1 MKKNKSLRFC
11 LVLFIAVLMT
21 MSLVSGTMAKYV
33 QATKGNDTARVAQF
47 ELEVQSFDDRNGND
61 DLTRWT
67 ATGTQ
72 INLFSTTINDTGIFD
87 QSLTA
92 YDSNNGVKLIAPG
105 TSGGF
110 HINVKNFSEVA
121 VKTVF
126 TATETFVAD
135 KKIPIVYTY
144 YDQHYSSYGPP
155 NSTIGGK
162 LITGGMNEL
171 GQAITN
177 QIGDLGPTNGVDAF
191 SIPLQR
197 ITWTWAYESNDMQT
211 DEKDTALAVDS
222 NPLAIVQPTVTL
234 YLTCIAEQILG
245 YVA

>member
-1 MKKNKSLRFC
+1 MKKSKSIRCC
-11 LVLFIAVLMT
+11 LVLFIAVMMT

-72 INLFSTTINDTGIFD
+72 INLFSTTTNNPGIFD

-121 VKTVF
+121 VKTV
-126 TATETFVAD
+126 
-135 KKIPIVYTY
+135 YTY
-144 YDQHYSSYGPP
+144 YDLNYSSYGAA
-155 NSTIGGK
+155 NSTVGGK

-171 GQAITN
+171 GQAITS
-177 QIGDLGPTNGVDAF
+177 QIGNLGPTNGVDAF

-197 ITWTWAYESNDMQT
+197 ITWAWAYESNDMQT

-222 NPLAIVQPTVTL
+222 NPLAIMQPTVTL
-234 YLTCIAEQILG
+234 NLTCIAEQILD